1 MLLFEVPEDIFNL
14 IEWASKDVH
23 RDQNSPSWS
32 PYKLD
37 EPLATFWAVEKAQGV
52 TDNGGFQYFFENDWP
67 EQPPYSLFVE
77 AFRRIGAQE
86 AADCLEQ
93 AVAIFPS
100 TSPQLDYQMR
110 RNHMDFLQAK
120 EGEKYSAFDKLG
132 SRVIHLS
139 GDTFTRLAKYILDH
153 IDSFPTVKKNAKKAA
168 AANRRKTSRSGE
180 SANLQSHPL
189 WRKFTGSSDH

>member
-1 MLLFEVPEDIFNL
+1 MLSCEVPEDIFNL

-37 EPLATFWAVEKAQGV
+37 EPLMTFWAVDQAQGV

-67 EQPPYSLFVE
+67 EKPPYSLFVE

-93 AVAIFPS
+93 AVAMFPS
-100 TSPQLDYQMR
+100 TSPHLDYQMR
-110 RNHMDFLQAK
+110 RNHMDFLQAN
-120 EGEKYSAFDKLG
+120 EAEKYSAFEKLG
-132 SRVIHLS
+132 SRLIDFG
-139 GDTFTRLAKYILDH
+139 GDTFTRLATYILDRV
-153 IDSFPTVKKNAKKAA
+153 DSFPTVKRNIKKAA
-168 AANRRKTSRSGE
+168 AANRRKKPRPGE
-180 SANLQSHPL
+180 SSELLSHPL
-189 WRKFTGSSDH
+189 WRKFTGNSDH